1 MNRPNA
7 AVIVIHGL
15 WMHGFFLQP
24 LRARLARR
32 TGWHAET
39 FSYRSMTRAL
49 PENARRLKRRLDEL
63 QVDTVH
69 LVGHSLGGVL
79 ALQMLNLFP
88 SERIGRIV
96 CLGSPLVDSKAAR
109 RLSRWGP
116 TRSLLGPTLHEGV
129 LEQPLGSVHGE
140 REVGVIAGSV
150 GVGLGMIVGR
160 LEKPH
165 DGVVSV
171 TETELP
177 GITAHT
183 VMQLNHW
190 GLLYSGKVADEV
202 AQFLQ
207 HGTFA
212 EPGGR
217 F

>member
-1 MNRPNA
+1 M
-7 AVIVIHGL
+7 HGL
-15 WMHGFFLQP
+15 FLQP
-24 LRARLARR
+24 LSARLARR
-32 TGWHAET
+32 TGWYAET
-39 FSYRSMTRAL
+39 FSYRSVRRAL
-49 PENARRLKRRLDEL
+49 PENARRLKRRIDEL
-63 QVDTVH
+63 QADTVH

-96 CLGSPLVDSKAAR
+96 CLGSPLVDSSAAR

-116 TRSLLGPTLHEGV
+116 THRLLGPTLHEAV

-140 REVGVIAGSV
+140 REVGVIAGTV

-171 TETELP
+171 NETELP
-177 GITAHT
+177 GIKAHT
-183 VMQLNHW
+183 VMPLNHW
-190 GLLYSGKVADEV
+190 GLLYSGRVADQT

-207 HGTFA
+207 HGVFT
-212 EPGGR
+212 ETGGEG
-217 F
+217 